1 LPFAENLPKLQ
12 LLKDPLTA
20 NMNVSEAMKLKTKIK
35 NISGIDLKM
44 LDIPDDGLVLYIER
58 KALDVSSYKLLAD
71 FTAQN
76 DLSLQ
81 LDLGNFIISTHP
93 LPPH

>member
-1 LPFAENLPKLQ
+1 
-12 LLKDPLTA
+12 
-20 NMNVSEAMKLKTKIK
+20 MNVSEAMKLKSQIK
-35 NISGIDLKM
+35 NSSGIDLKM
-44 LDIPDDGLVLYIER
+44 LDIPEDGLVLYIER

-81 LDLGNFIISTHP
+81 LDLGNFIVSTRP
-93 LPPH
+93 LAPH

>member
-1 LPFAENLPKLQ
+1 
-12 LLKDPLTA
+12 
-20 NMNVSEAMKLKTKIK
+20 MNVSEAMKLKTKIK
-35 NISGIDLKM
+35 NGSGIDLKM

-58 KALDVSSYKLLAD
+58 KALDVNAYKLLAD

-81 LDLGNFIISTHP
+81 LDLGNFIVSTHP

>member
-1 LPFAENLPKLQ
+1 
-12 LLKDPLTA
+12 
-20 NMNVSEAMKLKTKIK
+20 MNVSEAMKLKREIK
-35 NISGIDLKM
+35 NNFGIDLKM
-44 LDIPDDGLVLYIER
+44 LDIPKGGLVLYIER
-58 KALDVSSYKLLAD
+58 KALEVSSYKILAD

-81 LDLGNFIISTHP
+81 LDLGNFVISTRP